1 MILNINLISTKEN
14 ELEKI
19 ENVMKE
25 LYSFGIMFETKLVKN
40 YEKNFEYENVKI
52 ENVIEKDKRQI
63 VNNILN
69 NASSDILILDLSY
82 NLNILKDVI
91 KTTFENKCDYIY
103 FYGKVS
109 KFERFFEKIDATFFN
124 FYLNLKKKARYL
136 DNLNTLSYISFRIL
150 KVMRTCDE
158 EYSYL
163 QNTESFKNYDVVY
176 HELDAPKK
184 FKLTNF
190 LFPLIS
196 LFNIALVAVLL
207 INMIKYFKTTNTILN
222 MVIICLFVFILL
234 FGYSFLIYYHIKFKK
249 LLKRGND
256 E

>member
-1 MILNINLISTKEN
+1 MILNVKLISTKEI
-14 ELEKI
+14 ELQKI
-19 ENVMKE
+19 ESVMQE
-25 LYSFGIMFETKLVKN
+25 LYSYNIMFQTTLVKN
-40 YEKNFEYENVKI
+40 YEQNFANDNLSVETIKEQR
-52 ENVIEKDKRQI
+52 KREI
-63 VNNILN
+63 VDYILN

-82 NLNILKDVI
+82 DLNILKDVI
-91 KTTFENKCDYIY
+91 KTTFENKSDYIY
-103 FYGKVS
+103 FYGKVGEFE
-109 KFERFFEKIDATFFN
+109 KFIDKIDATFFN

-136 DNLNTLSYISFRIL
+136 DNLNTLTYISFRIL

-163 QNTESFKNYDVVY
+163 QNTESFKNYDVVH
-176 HELDAPKK
+176 HELDYRKK
-184 FKLTNF
+184 FSLKKIM
-190 LFPLIS
+190 FPLIS
-196 LFNIALVAVLL
+196 LFNIALVVVLL

-234 FGYSFLIYYHIKFKK
+234 FGYSFLIYYHIKFKN